1 MKNESISEETDDT
14 FPDELKYRSDEQ
26 KTSFML
32 QVDSKNSRLKIWTG
46 RKVTDDLEE
55 LIDYEHAG
63 DIHYMIDESNNISLS
78 IIRFENVEEEYKLT
92 DVEWDFYLQSEMVNN
107 DILDWI
113 ELNAIPNKIN

>member
-1 MKNESISEETDDT
+1 MRNETVSEETDDT

-26 KTSFML
+26 RTSFML
-32 QVDSKNSRLKIWTG
+32 QIDLENSKLKIWTG
-46 RKVTDDLEE
+46 RKVTDDPEE

-63 DIHYMIDESNNISLS
+63 DIHYMVDKNNNISLS

-92 DVEWDFYLQSEMVNN
+92 DDEWDFYLQSEMVNN

-113 ELNAIPNKIN
+113 ELNAIPNQIN